1 MLFVA
6 IPLPVT
12 GAWTGSLVAVFMGL
26 KIVKS
31 FLFIAGGV
39 LIAGVIVTLLTILG
53 KAGIAAA
60 AVILL
65 TFSAVYVINIIKE
78 RRKITRV
85 RS

>member
-1 MLFVA
+1 M
-6 IPLPVT
+6 
-12 GAWTGSLVAVFMGL
+12 
-26 KIVKS
+26 
-31 FLFIAGGV
+31 
-39 LIAGVIVTLLTILG
+39 IAGVIVTLLTILG

-78 RRKITRV
+78 RRKITRG